1 MGKEQRAMYDCRPRL
16 CSRGKLE
23 LTKWRQ
29 YVCGIRPSADGALRK
44 IRDGLDINTAYVI
57 SSDLLLLTYL
67 LMIIIIGGS
76 HISSERAI
84 TQ

>member
-44 IRDGLDINTAYVI
+44 IRDGSDINTVRNIIRSFIAYI
-57 SSDLLLLTYL
+57 SIDDNYYW
-67 LMIIIIGGS
+67 G
-76 HISSERAI
+76 I
-84 TQ
+84 TH